1 MATFFS
7 PFQIQL
13 GLGAIPLQVGEA
25 CDRPARSL
33 TTDSRQIQAGD
44 IFLAL
49 RGDRFDGHDF
59 VAQALAD
66 GAIAAIVD
74 TDYQPPSDLPTGQ
87 LLQVPNTLWAYQEI
101 ARLWRQCCPLPLI
114 GITGSVG
121 KTTTK
126 ELIAAMLAVRGPV
139 LKTEA
144 NYNNEIGV
152 PKTVL
157 QIDPDRH
164 WAAVLEMGMRG
175 RGQIAEL
182 ARIAQPNIGVIT
194 NVGTAHIGLLGSE
207 QAIAEAKCEL
217 LVQLAGQDLAILNAD
232 NPRLMATAERLQLPR
247 CRTYGL
253 QNGDLQGQLL
263 DLETLVV
270 EGQRFR
276 LPLPGA
282 HNALNFLAGLAIA
295 QELGL
300 DWAAFQDL
308 SVSLPQ
314 GRARRLE
321 LSPDIVLLDETYNAG
336 LESMLAALQ
345 LLAETPARRRI
356 AVLGTMK
363 ELGEFS
369 ETYHRQVGEKAAA
382 LGLDR
387 LLIYAD
393 PAEAAAMQTGAAAIA
408 TQIFTS
414 ADDLITELL
423 ETVETGDRLLFK
435 ASRSVALDQVLERF
449 ITAYTA
455 TPKT

>member
-33 TTDSRQIQAGD
+33 TTDSRQIQPGD

-74 TDYQPPSDLPTGQ
+74 RDYQPPSDLAAGH
-87 LLQVPNTLWAYQEI
+87 LLQVDNTLWAYQEV
-101 ARLWRQCCPLPLI
+101 ARLWRQRCSLPLI

-157 QIDPDRH
+157 QIDPDHH

-182 ARIAQPNIGVIT
+182 ARIAQPNIAVIT

-217 LVQLAGQDLAILNAD
+217 LAQLSG
-232 NPRLMATAERLQLPR
+232 
-247 CRTYGL
+247 
-253 QNGDLQGQLL
+253 
-263 DLETLVV
+263 
-270 EGQRFR
+270 
-276 LPLPGA
+276 
-282 HNALNFLAGLAIA
+282 
-295 QELGL
+295 
-300 DWAAFQDL
+300 
-308 SVSLPQ
+308 
-314 GRARRLE
+314 
-321 LSPDIVLLDETYNAG
+321 
-336 LESMLAALQ
+336 
-345 LLAETPARRRI
+345 
-356 AVLGTMK
+356 
-363 ELGEFS
+363 
-369 ETYHRQVGEKAAA
+369 
-382 LGLDR
+382 
-387 LLIYAD
+387 
-393 PAEAAAMQTGAAAIA
+393 
-408 TQIFTS
+408 
-414 ADDLITELL
+414 
-423 ETVETGDRLLFK
+423 TGDRK
-435 ASRSVALDQVLERF
+435 SVV
-449 ITAYTA
+449 
-455 TPKT
+455 

>member
-13 GLGAIPLQVGEA
+13 GLGAVPLQVGA
-25 CDRPARSL
+25 AVDRPLRSV

-44 IFLAL
+44 LFVAL

-59 VAQALAD
+59 VAQALSA

-74 TDYQPPSDLPTGQ
+74 VDYQPPTDLPAGH

-101 ARLWRQCCPLPLI
+101 ARLWRQQLALPVI

-126 ELIAAMLAVRGPV
+126 ELIAAMLGLNGSV

-182 ARIAQPNIGVIT
+182 ARIAQPDIAVIT

-217 LVQLAGQDLAILNAD
+217 LAQLSGAGLAILNAD
-232 NPRLMATAERLQLPR
+232 NQRLIATAQRLHLPR

-282 HNALNFLAGLAIA
+282 HNALNFLAGLAIV

-300 DWAAFQDL
+300 DWEAFHDL
-308 SVSLPQ
+308 SVTLPQ
-314 GRARRLE
+314 GRARRIE
-321 LSPDIVLLDETYNAG
+321 LSPDLVLLDETYNAG

-345 LLAETPARRRI
+345 LLADTAGQRRI

-363 ELGEFS
+363 ELGDFS
-369 ETYHRQVGEKAAA
+369 EAYHRQVGEKVAA

-393 PAEAAAMQTGAAAIA
+393 PAEAAALQAGAAGVQAEIL
-408 TQIFTS
+408 TS
-414 ADDLITELL
+414 PEAVVRSLL
-423 ETVETGDRLLFK
+423 ELVQPGDRLLFK
-435 ASRSVALDQVLERF
+435 ASRSVALDRVLADF
-449 ITAYTA
+449 VAAYSA
-455 TPKT
+455 A